1 MACGNSASTT
11 TTAICRSSALWREKQ
26 ADLSNMIVIRGFPF
40 GFRLQSREM
49 RNAAFEASWCLR
61 MVSRHIRGSSS
72 DIAASK
78 DAVTMDLSA
87 SHFDI
92 NMH

>member
-1 MACGNSASTT
+1 M
-11 TTAICRSSALWREKQ
+11 REFGIYDNNGYLPQ
-26 ADLSNMIVIRGFPF
+26 FGLVARETSGFVQHDCDPGFSF

-72 DIAASK
+72 DIAAS
-78 DAVTMDLSA
+78 
-87 SHFDI
+87 
-92 NMH
+92 